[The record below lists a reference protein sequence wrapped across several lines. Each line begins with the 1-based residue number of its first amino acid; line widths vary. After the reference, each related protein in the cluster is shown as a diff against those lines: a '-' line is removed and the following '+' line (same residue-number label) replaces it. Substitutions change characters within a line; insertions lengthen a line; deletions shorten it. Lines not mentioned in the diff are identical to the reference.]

1 VSSSK
6 NQLRLNVGF
15 LLNAPVGESRDFPF
29 DIPYIHIDPDL
40 DLNELQGTA
49 RITRTA
55 QGLLVQVKLQATLPA
70 ECVRCLT
77 GFSQQLNTDF
87 TELYAFSRNSVT
99 ESELV
104 LPDDAQIDL
113 TVLVREYMLLEVPI
127 SPLCSPDC
135 TGLCPVCGGSLTE
148 DSHDHA
154 LDEVDPRLSILKTLL
169 DKNE

>member
-1 VSSSK
+1 MSPS
-6 NQLRLNVGF
+6 NNPLRLNVGF
-15 LLNAPVGESRDFPF
+15 LLNAPVGDSRVFPF
-29 DIPYIHIDPDL
+29 DIPHIHIAPDL

-55 QGLLVQVKLQATLPA
+55 QGLLVQVKLHATLPA

-77 GFSQQLNTDF
+77 GFLQQLNTDF

-104 LPDDAQIDL
+104 LPEDAHIDL
-113 TVLVREYMLLEVPI
+113 TPLVREYMLLEVPI

-135 TGLCPVCGGSLTE
+135 KGLCPVCGGNLNE
-148 DSHDHA
+148 NDHDHA
-154 LDEVDPRLSILKTLL
+154 PDEVDPRLSILKSLL
-169 DKNE
+169 DKKE